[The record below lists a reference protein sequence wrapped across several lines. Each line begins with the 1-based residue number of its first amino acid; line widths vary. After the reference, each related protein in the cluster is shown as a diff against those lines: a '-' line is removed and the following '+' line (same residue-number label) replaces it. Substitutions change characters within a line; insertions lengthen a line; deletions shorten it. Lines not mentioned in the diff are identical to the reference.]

1 MHKLFPLLLGLLLA
15 SESGLAQGEGA
26 TTNIRA
32 FQLLATRIGDSLNA
46 NIATKDSVRVVL
58 SVRPEGSAWLVEG
71 EIARAL
77 QEGGRTVVVSPPGN
91 YAAELGVLGMHVVYR
106 DPRSEGLF
114 SGKVV
119 DREVTLDMQA
129 KLVDQQ
135 TGILVVNK
143 EFREVMVDTVRM
155 AEIPTLEDPNVPQTQ
170 GTRPSEGFFSSL
182 AEPLIML
189 GAVAVAVYLLFTVR
203 S

>member
-1 MHKLFPLLLGLLLA
+1 
-15 SESGLAQGEGA
+15 
-26 TTNIRA
+26 
-32 FQLLATRIGDSLNA
+32 
-46 NIATKDSVRVVL
+46 
-58 SVRPEGSAWLVEG
+58 
-71 EIARAL
+71 
-77 QEGGRTVVVSPPGN
+77 
-91 YAAELGVLGMHVVYR
+91 
-106 DPRSEGLF
+106 
-114 SGKVV
+114 
-119 DREVTLDMQA
+119 MQA
-129 KLVDQQ
+129 KLVDKQ
-135 TGILVVNK
+135 TGILMVNK